1 MGYGYGRGWGMMDG
15 WAGYGAHGPIAMIFW
30 LIILIGVVALVVW
43 IVRAVATP
51 TAHQLPPPPRR
62 STGLDVLD
70 ERYSRGEIDRD
81 EYLQKKKDL
90 GG

>member
-1 MGYGYGRGWGMMDG
+1 
-15 WAGYGAHGPIAMIFW
+15 
-30 LIILIGVVALVVW
+30 VALVVW